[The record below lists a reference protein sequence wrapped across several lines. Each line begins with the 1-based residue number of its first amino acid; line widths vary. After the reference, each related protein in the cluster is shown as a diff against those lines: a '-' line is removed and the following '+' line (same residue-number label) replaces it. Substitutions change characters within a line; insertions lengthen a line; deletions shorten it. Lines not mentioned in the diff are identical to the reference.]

1 MILFLKRI
9 RTILDTFSL
18 RERFVFW
25 SALGVAMI
33 GGVVLIGFVW
43 GNATK
48 IVRARGGSFT
58 EGIVGQPTY
67 VNPVLASSETDKELV
82 RLLFADLKTIAEKI
96 EPSSDN
102 RTWTVRLKEN
112 LSWSDG
118 E

>member
-48 IVRARGGSFT
+48 IVPARGGSFT
-58 EGIVGQPTY
+58 EGIVGQFSKPKGSGCGGRGLEESTAGDVVFVGHDRARGGY
-67 VNPVLASSETDKELV
+67 KGRTKSSFSVKPV
-82 RLLFADLKTIAEKI
+82 R
-96 EPSSDN
+96 
-102 RTWTVRLKEN
+102 
-112 LSWSDG
+112 
-118 E
+118 